1 MQARSTRSPCYTMY
15 AVRTEEGDGA
25 DDATADSSG
34 VSPKKRNLRID
45 SHISIMGTDNIMGR
59 LTRLGTRATHFPSL
73 SRQFS
78 TLVACSPCRFIG
90 QL

>member
-1 MQARSTRSPCYTMY
+1 MY

-59 LTRLGTRATHFPSL
+59 LTRLGKKAALFHIHHHNF
-73 SRQFS
+73 FA
-78 TLVACSPCRFIG
+78 LVACSPGCFIG
-90 QL
+90 QLYRFHCT